1 MDTSQN
7 GLKTMFFNPQNNR
20 YYFMLMTINL
30 FGEHEIIISRGS
42 KQRKPILKSCVFTTY
57 IDAMYDYFR
66 LAKLRIKHG
75 YKEI

>member
-1 MDTSQN
+1 
-7 GLKTMFFNPQNNR
+7 
-20 YYFMLMTINL
+20 MLMTINL